1 VPNVPFAGVT
11 TLKAR
16 ALYLGERLD
25 IRVFESTSRL
35 SPQAPLTIAAGERGV
50 AVLFRYGVVA
60 LFHLTPL
67 EEVAF
72 VDNLKRLLGE
82 PFAKP
87 EVEELEIRVVPVVP
101 VLPAGSERPDGRAD
115 VVENNVIS
123 VAELNIDRVQLIA
136 EILARTVA
144 LARYEATMKESVA
157 AVETWA
163 LALQQ
168 GKSGRALER
177 NLLKNLGATIVVQ
190 SSMSGRIEIDDK
202 PELLW
207 ERPDLERIY
216 ARLEDEFELK
226 ERDKALERK
235 LALISTT
242 AETLLNLV
250 DNRHAHRLEWY
261 IIGLIVVEMI
271 ISLVSLGLGL
281 SH

>member
-35 SPQAPLTIAAGERGV
+35 APQAPLTIAAGERGV
-50 AVLFRYGVVA
+50 AVLFRYGVVV

-72 VDNLKRLLGE
+72 VDNLQRLLGE

-87 EVEELEIRVVPVVP
+87 EVEELEIRVVPIVSVV
-101 VLPAGSERPDGRAD
+101 ADRQEGRAD

-123 VAELNIDRVQLIA
+123 VAELSIDRVQLIA

>member
-1 VPNVPFAGVT
+1 MASTLFPGSPS
-11 TLKAR
+11 LKAR

-25 IRVFESTSRL
+25 VRAFESTSRL
-35 SPQAPLTIAAGERGV
+35 SPQAPLTITAGATGA
-50 AVLFRYGVVA
+50 AVLFRYGVVV
-60 LFHLTPL
+60 LFHVSPV

-72 VDNLKRLLGE
+72 VEQLRRLVAE
-82 PFAKP
+82 PFGKP
-87 EVEELEIRVVPVVP
+87 EIEEVDVRLSPDRPGGDTVDGNVLCVLDFSVE
-101 VLPAGSERPDGRAD
+101 
-115 VVENNVIS
+115 
-123 VAELNIDRVQLIA
+123 RVQLIA
-136 EILARTVA
+136 EVLARTVA
-144 LARYEATMKESVA
+144 LARYESAMKESVA

-168 GKSGRALER
+168 GKSGSALER
-177 NLLKNLGATIVVQ
+177 NLLKNLGATIVIQ
-190 SSMSGRIEIDDK
+190 SSMTGRIEIDDK

-242 AETLLNLV
+242 AEMLLNLV

-261 IIGLIVVEMI
+261 IIGLIVVEMV
-271 ISLVSLGLGL
+271 ISLVSLALG